1 MSFQSYIQSNQKI
14 IIGLVLLFLVGGT
27 FYLYCKNKFHVFDTM
42 ANSSFNAAPYQSTS
56 VSEPI
61 SAAADTNS
69 PAMDPSELLPNNHDS
84 QWTALNPIN
93 EKSMVVPDVLQS
105 DFFIGINTVGSSK
118 KNPNLQGREDPYIEK
133 VDTSGQWNNNSNDM
147 R

>member
-1 MSFQSYIQSNQKI
+1 MSFKSYLQSHQTI
-14 IIGLVLLFLVGGT
+14 IIGIVFLLLIGGT
-27 FYLYCKNKFHVFDTM
+27 YYIYSKNKFYVYDTM
-42 ANSSFNAAPYQSTS
+42 TNSSLDSSSFQTANIIEPLPDTTS
-56 VSEPI
+56 S
-61 SAAADTNS
+61 
-69 PAMDPSELLPNNHDS
+69 AMDPSELLPTNHDS

-93 EKSMVVPDVLQS
+93 EKSMTVPDVLQS

>member
-1 MSFQSYIQSNQKI
+1 MSFKSYLQSNQTI
-14 IIGLVLLFLVGGT
+14 IIGIVLLLLIIGT
-27 FYLYCKNKFHVFDTM
+27 YYLYSKNKFYVYDSMT
-42 ANSSFNAAPYQSTS
+42 NSSVDNASS
-56 VSEPI
+56 FESINIVEPI
-61 SAAADTNS
+61 SSTDS
-69 PAMDPSELLPNNHDS
+69 GAMDPSELLPNNHDS

-93 EKSMVVPDVLQS
+93 EKSMAVPDVLQS